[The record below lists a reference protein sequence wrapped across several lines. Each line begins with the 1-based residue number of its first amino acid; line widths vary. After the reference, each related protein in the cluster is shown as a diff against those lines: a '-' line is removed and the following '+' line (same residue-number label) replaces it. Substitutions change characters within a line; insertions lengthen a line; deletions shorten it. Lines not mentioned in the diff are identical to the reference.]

1 MLLKIKTLIRRFFV
15 KSLQL
20 HRPTNWPYISGDS
33 FRSLAQHIFDESIT
47 FEPLDVQNGDI
58 IFVRTNYLKTFFESL
73 YPNIKNNFILI
84 SHNEDMCIDTDFLIY
99 ANEKKIIHWFAEN
112 LLLKHEKI
120 TPIPIGIYSR
130 FGDKKNIVIQSIEK
144 LKDSEK
150 ELNKIFYNF
159 NINTNI
165 NIRKKI
171 LDILDKLPLAE
182 TTTSR
187 LVQREYFDISSR
199 YKFIASPPGNGPDC
213 HRTWEA
219 LYLNSIPIVE
229 RSVFTEY
236 FEELKLPLLVI
247 EKWED
252 LEKYTEEN
260 LSDMFENIINKSDK
274 KALFM
279 PYWID
284 LIMKYKNDNN

>member
-236 FEELKLPLLVI
+236 FEKLKLPLLVI

>member
-213 HRTWEA
+213 HRTWEV

-236 FEELKLPLLVI
+236 FEKLKLPLLVI

>member
-58 IFVRTNYLKTFFESL
+58 IFIRTNYLKTFFESL

-84 SHNEDMCIDTDFLIY
+84 SHNEDMCIGPDFLIY

-130 FGDKKNIVIQSIEK
+130 FGDKKNIVIQSIQK